1 MILIGGAFGC
11 IAFLR
16 KRRIQSQSSIC
27 SSGCVRPPTGTCL
40 FARLY
45 HYLGSTKRSG
55 IRDFTIHGRPKSTA
69 SCLIM
74 FRILLKKYINEA
86 LLLWCACALVLFFF
100 PWVRIWTVSQFELS
114 GFSSL
119 IEQFRAFEKFSP
131 VPLEQFLT
139 YHGMI
144 GLTFD
149 EPVLILCILVWSIAR
164 GSDVVSGELGRG
176 TMEML
181 LAQPLSRG
189 QVYAAHAVVT
199 ITGLMLLCGLVF
211 IGIYLGI
218 QTNSTPVSSTG
229 VIRLP
234 IFNFSVNNPFS
245 QASTKLVPLSDLVL
259 ASVYVVPTLNLF
271 ALGFML
277 LGLSVMVS
285 SFDQY
290 RWRTIGIVIGVYVLQ
305 LLLFIL
311 SKSTPRMGLFKPFS
325 FLSAYQ
331 PDWIV
336 QTVHHSPA
344 LAWSWWIVP
353 LATSPGDAASQAH
366 LGPMFY
372 VSSLLGLGCICYT
385 VGYFRFKSRDLPAP
399 Q

>member
-1 MILIGGAFGC
+1 
-11 IAFLR
+11 
-16 KRRIQSQSSIC
+16 
-27 SSGCVRPPTGTCL
+27 
-40 FARLY
+40 
-45 HYLGSTKRSG
+45 
-55 IRDFTIHGRPKSTA
+55 
-69 SCLIM
+69 M

-86 LLLWCACALVLFFF
+86 MLLWCACALVLFFF

-114 GFSSL
+114 GFAPL

-139 YHGMI
+139 YHGVI
-144 GLTFD
+144 GFTFD

-189 QVYAAHAVVT
+189 QVFAAHALVT
-199 ITGLMLLCGLVF
+199 ITGLVLLCSLVF
-211 IGIYLGI
+211 FGIYLGI
-218 QTNSTPVSSTG
+218 QTNATPVSSTG
-229 VIRLP
+229 VFRLP
-234 IFNFSVNNPFS
+234 FFNMNVSNPFG
-245 QASTKLVPLSDLVL
+245 ATTTKMVPLSELVSP
-259 ASVYVVPTLNLF
+259 SVYVVPTLNLF
-271 ALGFML
+271 ALGFAL
-277 LGLSVMVS
+277 LGLSAMVS

-290 RWRTIGIVIGVYVLQ
+290 RWRTIGVVISVYVLQ

-311 SKSTPRMGLFKPFS
+311 SKSSPRLGSLKPFS
-325 FLSAYQ
+325 FLAAYQ

-336 QTVHHSPA
+336 QVVHHSPK
-344 LAWSWWIVP
+344 LAWSWWVIPEAVSKP
-353 LATSPGDAASQAH
+353 GPPPSPY

-372 VSSLLGLGCICYT
+372 VSVLLALGAASYT
-385 VGYFRFKSRDLPAP
+385 IGYLRFRSRDLPAP

>member
-1 MILIGGAFGC
+1 
-11 IAFLR
+11 
-16 KRRIQSQSSIC
+16 
-27 SSGCVRPPTGTCL
+27 
-40 FARLY
+40 
-45 HYLGSTKRSG
+45 
-55 IRDFTIHGRPKSTA
+55 
-69 SCLIM
+69 M

-86 LLLWCACALVLFFF
+86 MLLWCACALVLFFF

-114 GFSSL
+114 GFAPL

-144 GLTFD
+144 GFTFD
-149 EPVLILCILVWSIAR
+149 EPVLILCILVWSISR

-181 LAQPLSRG
+181 LSQPLSRG
-189 QVYAAHAVVT
+189 QVFAAHAIVT
-199 ITGLMLLCGLVF
+199 ITGLVLLCGLVLL
-211 IGIYLGI
+211 GIYLGI
-218 QTNSTPVSSTG
+218 QTNATPVSTTG
-229 VIRLP
+229 VFRL
-234 IFNFSVNNPFS
+234 FNFNVNNPFS
-245 QASTKLVPLSDLVL
+245 PTTSRMVPLSELV
-259 ASVYVVPTLNLF
+259 SPNVYIVPTMNLF

-290 RWRTIGIVIGVYVLQ
+290 RWRTIGVVISVYVLQ

-311 SKSTPRMGLFKPFS
+311 SKSTPRLGQLKPFS
-325 FLSAYQ
+325 FLAAYQ

-336 QTVHHSPA
+336 QVVHHSPEH
-344 LAWSWWIVP
+344 AWSWWISTQG
-353 LATSPGDAASQAH
+353 TSQGVAAIPSH
-366 LGPMFY
+366 PGPMFY
-372 VSSLLGLGCICYT
+372 VMTLILLGSICYT
-385 VGYFRFKSRDLPAP
+385 IGFLRFRSRDLPAP

>member
-1 MILIGGAFGC
+1 
-11 IAFLR
+11 
-16 KRRIQSQSSIC
+16 
-27 SSGCVRPPTGTCL
+27 
-40 FARLY
+40 
-45 HYLGSTKRSG
+45 
-55 IRDFTIHGRPKSTA
+55 
-69 SCLIM
+69 M

-86 LLLWCACALVLFFF
+86 RLLWCACALVVFFF

-114 GFSSL
+114 GFAPL
-119 IEQFRAFEKFSP
+119 IEQFRSFEKFSP

-144 GLTFD
+144 GFTFD

-211 IGIYLGI
+211 LGIYLGI

-234 IFNFSVNNPFS
+234 IFNYSVSNPFG
-245 QASTKLVPLSDLVL
+245 QATTKMVPLSELVSP
-259 ASVYVVPTLNLF
+259 SVYLVPTLNLF
-271 ALGFML
+271 SLGFML

-290 RWRTIGIVIGVYVLQ
+290 RWRTIGIVISVYVSQ

-311 SKSTPRMGLFKPFS
+311 SNSTPRLGHLKPFS
-325 FLSAYQ
+325 FLAAYQ

-336 QTVHHSPA
+336 QVVYHSPA

-353 LATSPGDAASQAH
+353 EATAKGRTELPPH
-366 LGPMFY
+366 FGPMFY
-372 VSSLLGLGCICYT
+372 VSMLIVLGCICYT
-385 VGYFRFKSRDLPAP
+385 IGYFRFRSRDLPAP

>member
-1 MILIGGAFGC
+1 
-11 IAFLR
+11 
-16 KRRIQSQSSIC
+16 
-27 SSGCVRPPTGTCL
+27 
-40 FARLY
+40 
-45 HYLGSTKRSG
+45 
-55 IRDFTIHGRPKSTA
+55 
-69 SCLIM
+69 M
-74 FRILLKKYINEA
+74 FRILLKKYVHEA
-86 LLLWCACALVLFFF
+86 KLLWCACALVVFFF

-114 GFSSL
+114 GFAPL

-139 YHGMI
+139 YHGVI
-144 GLTFD
+144 GFTFD

-211 IGIYLGI
+211 FGIYLGI
-218 QTNSTPVSSTG
+218 HTNSTPVSSTG
-229 VIRLP
+229 MIRLP
-234 IFNFSVNNPFS
+234 IFNFSVSNPFGE
-245 QASTKLVPLSDLVL
+245 ATTKMVPLVELVSP
-259 ASVYVVPTLNLF
+259 SVYIVPTLNLF
-271 ALGFML
+271 SLGFML

-290 RWRTIGIVIGVYVLQ
+290 RWRTIGIVISVYVLQ

-311 SKSTPRMGLFKPFS
+311 SKSTPRLGHLKPFS

-336 QTVHHSPA
+336 QVVYHDPE
-344 LAWSWWIVP
+344 LAWSWWVVP
-353 LATSPGDAASQAH
+353 EAAAKGGTV
-366 LGPMFY
+366 LPPPYFGPMFY
-372 VSSLLGLGCICYT
+372 VSSLLVLGCISYT
-385 VGYFRFKSRDLPAP
+385 IGYFKFKSRDLPAP